1 MRLLDKE
8 VGFLDLAMRP
18 LRDKR
23 VRTDEDEDED
33 AGEEDAVVARACL
46 GT

>member
-1 MRLLDKE
+1 MRLLDDDE
-8 VGFLDLAMRP
+8 EGFLDVPVRP
-18 LRDKR
+18 IRDDG
-23 VRTDEDEDED
+23 VRTDEDEDA